1 MPQEPNQINN
11 PHDTGYRHLF
21 ASKKAFLQLIRSFIK
36 HGWAEQ
42 IDEASLEL
50 VNRTFVLQDF
60 QDKEAD
66 VVYRAKIKDR
76 EVIFYVLMEL
86 QSSVDFLIPYR
97 LLLYMNE
104 IWRSI
109 FKDVPRAEAERKDFR
124 LPAIVPIVLYNGK
137 DSWTVPLNFKE
148 TLDSHQL
155 FGDYLVDF
163 RYFLINVHGYSEDEL
178 MELSNLVSVVFMLDR
193 VEELEDILECFH
205 KSIAVIKKLSLEEF
219 QLLKSWSQ
227 FILARNLP
235 QEGREEIT
243 RILDES
249 SPEEVDKMIS
259 NVEKVIKKSVEDAEK
274 QGIEKRNMEI
284 AKRMLEEKENIEKI
298 IKYTGLSREE
308 IEKLK

>member
-1 MPQEPNQINN
+1 
-11 PHDTGYRHLF
+11 
-21 ASKKAFLQLIRSFIK
+21 
-36 HGWAEQ
+36 
-42 IDEASLEL
+42 
-50 VNRTFVLQDF
+50 
-60 QDKEAD
+60 
-66 VVYRAKIKDR
+66 
-76 EVIFYVLMEL
+76 
-86 QSSVDFLIPYR
+86 
-97 LLLYMNE
+97 
-104 IWRSI
+104 
-109 FKDVPRAEAERKDFR
+109 
-124 LPAIVPIVLYNGK
+124 LYNSK
-137 DSWTVPLNFKE
+137 DSWTIPLNFKE

-178 MELSNLVSVVFMLDR
+178 IELSNLVSVVFMLDR

-235 QEGREEIT
+235 QEGKEEIT

-274 QGIEKRNMEI
+274 QGMEKGMEKGIKKRNMEI
-284 AKRMLEEKENIEKI
+284 AKRMLAQGIDINTIASC
-298 IKYTGLSREE
+298 TDLSKEE